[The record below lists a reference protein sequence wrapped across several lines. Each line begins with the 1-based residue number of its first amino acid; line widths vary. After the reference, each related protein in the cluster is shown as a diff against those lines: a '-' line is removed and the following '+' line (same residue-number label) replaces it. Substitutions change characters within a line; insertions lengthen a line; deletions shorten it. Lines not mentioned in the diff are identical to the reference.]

1 MNSSSVMVPSLSM
14 SITPNT
20 VLANSSASFSQFF
33 LASRLRTEET
43 ILREK
48 VRRKDLL
55 QTDLLDLCPLD
66 QTVLGEVV
74 QSEGPSDLLVQG
86 LVGEIEAEDKFS
98 EVDVSVLV
106 EVQGM
111 KQLDTESFLS

>member
-1 MNSSSVMVPSLSM
+1 M
-14 SITPNT
+14 
-20 VLANSSASFSQFF
+20 
-33 LASRLRTEET
+33 
-43 ILREK
+43 REK

-74 QSEGPSDLLVQG
+74 QSEGPPDLLVQG
-86 LVGEIEAEDKFS
+86 FVGEIEAEDELS
-98 EVDVSVLV
+98 EVDVSVLI

-111 KQLDTESFLS
+111 KQLDTESLLS